1 MASPPRPGAGAERPE
16 ALLVD
21 YGGVL
26 TTPVTVSFAEFC
38 LRTGISPERF
48 RTVLASAYV
57 DRQEHGRSAE
67 AAERRGTER
76 RGTERA
82 EAEDG
87 LVAAFETGR
96 ISTEEFDRRLAE
108 ELSKDL
114 PAPIEAEGLSARM
127 LAGLRP
133 DPRMVAAVAAARA
146 AGLRTALVSNTWG
159 GVAFDPDTLSLF
171 DAVVLSA
178 SEGLRKPG
186 PEIFL
191 VAAERLGVDPR
202 RCVFVDDIPA
212 NVRGAEAVGMTG
224 VLHRDA
230 AITVPRLE
238 ELLGIRLSR

>member
-1 MASPPRPGAGAERPE
+1 VGDPSAGERSPAAST

-26 TTPVTVSFAEFC
+26 TTPVTVSFAAFC
-38 LRTGISPERF
+38 LETGISPDRF
-48 RTVLASAYV
+48 KTVLASAYV
-57 DRQEHGRSAE
+57 AGPEEGSPPV
-67 AAERRGTER
+67 
-76 RGTERA
+76 
-82 EAEDG
+82 DG

-114 PAPIEAEGLSARM
+114 PAPLEARALSARM

-133 DPRMVAAVAAARA
+133 DGPMVAAVAAARA
-146 AGLRTALVSNTWG
+146 GGVRTGLVSNTWG
-159 GVAFDPDTLSLF
+159 GVAFDPETLALF
-171 DAVVLSA
+171 DAVVLS
-178 SEGLRKPG
+178 STEGLRKPG
-186 PEIFL
+186 PEIYL
-191 VAAERLGVDPR
+191 VASERIGVPPG

-212 NVRGAEAVGMTG
+212 NVAGAEAVGMTG

-238 ELLGIRLSR
+238 ALLGLSLAP

>member
-1 MASPPRPGAGAERPE
+1 M

-26 TTPVTVSFAEFC
+26 TTPVTVSFGEFC
-38 LRTGISPERF
+38 LATGISPDRF

-57 DRQEHGRSAE
+57 APRPEGPE
-67 AAERRGTER
+67 EPE
-76 RGTERA
+76 
-82 EAEDG
+82 G

-96 ISTEEFDRRLAE
+96 IPVEEFDRRLAE

-114 PAPIEAEGLSARM
+114 PAPLEPAGLSARM
-127 LAGLRP
+127 LGGLRP
-133 DPRMVAAVAAARA
+133 DPPMVAAVAAARA
-146 AGLRTALVSNTWG
+146 AGVRTGLVSNTWG
-159 GVAFDPDTLSLF
+159 GVAFDPDTLALF

-178 SEGLRKPG
+178 EVGLRKPG
-186 PEIFL
+186 PEIFQM
-191 VAAERLGVDPR
+191 ASARIGVEPG

-212 NVRGAEAVGMTG
+212 NVEGAEGVGMTG

-238 ELLGIRLSR
+238 ALLGMRLAP

>member
-1 MASPPRPGAGAERPE
+1 MANSPPPGAKRPE

-26 TTPVTVSFAEFC
+26 TTPVTVSFGEFC
-38 LRTGISPERF
+38 VGTGISPERF

-57 DRQEHGRSAE
+57 ARQDGEPAPGDVAE
-67 AAERRGTER
+67 GPEEEGPE
-76 RGTERA
+76 G
-82 EAEDG
+82 G

-114 PAPIEAEGLSARM
+114 SDPIEAEGLSARM

-133 DPRMVAAVAAARA
+133 DPRMVAAVAAARD
-146 AGLRTALVSNTWG
+146 AGLKTALVSNTWG

-178 SEGLRKPG
+178 REGLRKPG
-186 PEIFL
+186 PRIYL
-191 VAAERLGVDPR
+191 VAAERLGIDPR

-212 NVRGAEAVGMTG
+212 NVQGAEAVGMTG
-224 VLHRDA
+224 LLHRDA

-238 ELLGIRLSR
+238 EVFGVPLTP